1 MDLSVPV
8 QRLGSRVQA
17 WTRQE
22 DWAMHRVFS
31 YLRRFPALGS
41 LSRFGKD
48 AVLGKVRA
56 GVKEQCER
64 AGAAACALVLPRER
78 EGTAEYEARIAACR
92 LRELEPR
99 IHSERIA

>member
-1 MDLSVPV
+1 M
-8 QRLGSRVQA
+8 RLGAADAAA
-17 WTRQE
+17 WPVAP
-22 DWAMHRVFS
+22 WAHSHARPLLVAA
-31 YLRRFPALGS
+31 ALGS

-64 AGAAACALVLPRER
+64 VGAAACALVLPRER